1 MDSLKNRKKT
11 DSETI
16 ISQPK
21 KNHLEPK
28 NPLVLLLPGGPQIE
42 PREEIVEGGG
52 GLDNMRLAPSIN
64 VKLVSSEVSVSAHVE
79 TSPRA
84 TSQGVNVLSST
95 HMSSTLTT
103 SAEGNAL
110 K

>member
-11 DSETI
+11 ESETI
-16 ISQPK
+16 ISPPK
-21 KNHLEPK
+21 KNH
-28 NPLVLLLPGGPQIE
+28 LLPGGPQRE
-42 PREEIVEGGG
+42 PREEIVENGG
-52 GLDNMRLAPSIN
+52 GLDNN

>member
-11 DSETI
+11 ESETI
-16 ISQPK
+16 ISPPK
-21 KNHLEPK
+21 KNH
-28 NPLVLLLPGGPQIE
+28 LLPGGPQRE

-52 GLDNMRLAPSIN
+52 WLDNRRLAPSIN